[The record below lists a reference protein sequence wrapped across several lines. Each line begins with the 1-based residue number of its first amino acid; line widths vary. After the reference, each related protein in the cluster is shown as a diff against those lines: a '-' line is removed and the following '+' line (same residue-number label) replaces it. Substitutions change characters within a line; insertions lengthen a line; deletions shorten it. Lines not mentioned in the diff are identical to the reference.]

1 MISPT
6 EELFMA
12 HSRKALIPFLLII
25 LILGI
30 LVQYASAT
38 ATQFTV
44 HGGQEF
50 TVTID
55 LTTEDHVLIKFGV
68 IGQSDSTIDFRL
80 VDPYEN
86 VAAEFSKKGDVS
98 YTFVC
103 TEGGD
108 YVMHFS
114 NVFSSEDK
122 LITLE
127 YEIEHYFFG
136 LPQMLFMVLV
146 VVVICVAAVAV
157 FILMG
162 KPR

>member
-1 MISPT
+1 MVSPT
-6 EELFMA
+6 EEWLMA
-12 HSRKALIPFLLII
+12 HSRKALVPFLLII
-25 LILGI
+25 MILGI

-44 HGGQEF
+44 RGGQDSPV
-50 TVTID
+50 TVN
-55 LTTEDHVLIKFGV
+55 LATEDHVLIRFNVVGT
-68 IGQSDSTIDFRL
+68 SENTIDFRL
-80 VDPYEN
+80 VDPHEN
-86 VAAEFSKKGDVS
+86 VTAEFSRKGDVS

-103 TEGGD
+103 GEGGD

-146 VVVICVAAVAV
+146 VVVIYVAAVAV

>member
-1 MISPT
+1 MVSPT
-6 EELFMA
+6 EEWLMA
-12 HSRKALIPFLLII
+12 DSRKALVRFLLITM
-25 LILGI
+25 ILGI

-38 ATQFTV
+38 AMQFTV
-44 HGGQEF
+44 RGGEEDHA
-50 TVTID
+50 VKVN
-55 LTTEDHVLIKFGV
+55 LATEDHVLIRFTVVGHTEN
-68 IGQSDSTIDFRL
+68 TIDFKL
-80 VDPYEN
+80 TDPHEN
-86 VAAEFSKKGDVS
+86 TTAEFINKGDVS

-103 TEGGD
+103 AEGGD
-108 YVMHFS
+108 YTMHFS
-114 NVFSSEDK
+114 SFSLEDK

>member
-6 EELFMA
+6 EEWLMA
-12 HSRKALIPFLLII
+12 HSKKALIPFLLII
-25 LILGI
+25 TILGI

-38 ATQFTV
+38 TTQFTV
-44 HGGQEF
+44 YGGKES
-50 TVTID
+50 TVKVN
-55 LTTEDHVLIKFGV
+55 LAAEDHVLIKFNV
-68 IGQSDSTIDFRL
+68 VGQTENTIDFKL
-80 VDPYEN
+80 TDPHEN
-86 VAAEFSKKGDVS
+86 ATAEFINKGDVS

-103 TEGGD
+103 AEGGD
-108 YVMHFS
+108 YTMHFS
-114 NVFSSEDK
+114 NFSLEAK

>member
-1 MISPT
+1 
-6 EELFMA
+6 MA
-12 HSRKALIPFLLII
+12 RSRKTLVPFLLII
-25 LILGI
+25 TILGI

-44 HGGQEF
+44 HGGQEY
-50 TVTID
+50 TVTVN
-55 LTTEDHVLIKFGV
+55 LATEDHVLIKFNV
-68 IGQSDSTIDFRL
+68 VGQTENTVDFSL
-80 VDPYEN
+80 ADPHGN
-86 VAAEFSKKGDVS
+86 VTAEFIRKGDVS

-103 TEGGD
+103 GEGGD

-136 LPQMLFMVLV
+136 MPQMLFMVLV